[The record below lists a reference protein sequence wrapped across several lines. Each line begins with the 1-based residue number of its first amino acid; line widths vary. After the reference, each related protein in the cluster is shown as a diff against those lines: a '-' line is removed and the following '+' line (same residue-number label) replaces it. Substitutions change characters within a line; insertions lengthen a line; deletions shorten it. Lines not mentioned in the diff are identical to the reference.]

1 MKPNEII
8 YSVFI
13 VIVIVLSYTAG
24 VGRGYSYKEE
34 KVKEE
39 IKEETIRRMAYA
51 ISSGMVTVN
60 HDKIEEIKAKQ
71 KSPQKTRAPNQS
83 EVITNQAVT
92 NGIILKNEAISEDM
106 NSRVICDEASTNIP
120 PPEEG

>member
-1 MKPNEII
+1 MKLNEII
-8 YSVFI
+8 YIFI
-13 VIVIVLSYTAG
+13 IITITYTMG
-24 VGRGYSYKEE
+24 FMIRGRSI
-34 KVKEE
+34 KEE

-71 KSPQKTRAPNQS
+71 KSPQKTRAPNPS